1 MSSMSSVAG
10 LSKYITTLPKTKFS
24 IMGMIAISFLMGS
37 IYYLIDLT
45 PYGIIGDFFYG
56 GLFGLMVFG
65 FTSIMS
71 GALNQQT
78 ISGLHGINLKI
89 KHSMFLSALSM
100 TFLCII
106 IIIGG
111 IITRIT
117 GWDLFLNSLLFGCV
131 LIYGFNTL
139 VFWATSKVRFTIAAA
154 TGIIQPLLILV
165 MYTIIMF
172 LVTDTSFIGPV
183 ILQITLKAI
192 IAGIIFVLA
201 IYAFIT
207 VIASPFKKNL
217 GIGVLALLSLFI
229 AHMNEGSN
237 SLEGLF
243 ENMSEAIDTVVTFI
257 SFKTENGIKA
267 LFISPSVHPG
277 PLGDLGGSN
286 MPTIL
291 ANRFD
296 HFTMVAHGPST
307 HDFNPIAVSEIDKIE
322 KTVKAGLENITYS
335 PDASKFVRYNSEKA
349 NIGVQFFNEGMVILS
364 TFAPEAVDDIEF
376 GVGLTMMAQSRN
388 KCEVKDSIIVDCH
401 NSFAPESGEVLPGNS
416 EVFDLIDVI
425 DKINPNQNKNSI
437 KVGCWQDNM
446 DDLDKQEGIGESGI
460 KTMVIE
466 VDNQRT
472 AYVLFDSNNME
483 IGFRQEI
490 IDAVSDL
497 DIDEIEVMTTDTH
510 TVNTISRGYNPIG
523 VAKRPEIIEYVRTS
537 IVEAIKDLEK
547 VEVGTGTKKIE
558 NLNTFGPNN
567 STELIST
574 ISSVVAVSKIIAPVL
589 LITALIIVFMW
600 IFFGGL
606 KKHFNHSL
614 IDILNISSGVISM

>member
-1 MSSMSSVAG
+1 MSSVAG

-24 IMGMIAISFLMGS
+24 IIGMLILSFLFGS
-37 IYYLIDLT
+37 AIYLIDLT
-45 PYGIIGDFFYG
+45 PNVGIIEDFFTG
-56 GLFGLMVFG
+56 GLFGLTVFG
-65 FTSIMS
+65 ISSIMS
-71 GALNQQT
+71 GALNQQV
-78 ISGLHGINLKI
+78 ISVLHGINLKI

-100 TFLCII
+100 TIL
-106 IIIGG
+106 G
-111 IITRIT
+111 IVVVLGCVISQIFKV
-117 GWDLFLNSLLFGCV
+117 DIFLNSMLFGCV

-139 VFWATSKVRFTIAAA
+139 VFWTTSKVRFSIAAI
-154 TGIIQPLLILV
+154 TGLIQPALILA
-165 MYTIIMF
+165 MYTLITLLFI
-172 LVTDTSFIGPV
+172 DTSFIGPE
-183 ILQITLKAI
+183 ILQITIKAI
-192 IAGIIFVLA
+192 VAAVIFVMA

-217 GIGVLALLSLFI
+217 GIGALDLLSLFI

-243 ENMSEAIDTVVTFI
+243 ENMSEAIETIVTFV
-257 SFKTENGIKA
+257 SFRTEDGIKA

-291 ANRFD
+291 ANKFD

-322 KTVKAGLENITYS
+322 NSVRRGLEKVEYS
-335 PDASKFVRYNSEKA
+335 PDASRFVRYNSEKA
-349 NIGVQFFNEGMVILS
+349 TIGVQFFNKGMVILS

-376 GVGLTMMAQSRN
+376 GVGLTMMAQSRSRCN
-388 KCEVKDSIIVDCH
+388 VKDSIIVDCH
-401 NSFAPESGEVLPGNS
+401 NSFSAESGEVLPGNA
-416 EVFDLIDVI
+416 EVFQLIDVI
-425 DKINPNQNKNSI
+425 DTINPDQNKHDI
-437 KVGCWQDNM
+437 KIGCYEDNM
-446 DDLDKQEGIGESGI
+446 GALNKHDGIGESGI
-460 KTMVIE
+460 KTMIVE

-523 VAKRPEIIEYVRTS
+523 IVKRPEIIKFVRLS
-537 IVEAIKDLEK
+537 IQEALLDLEK
-547 VEVGTGTKKIE
+547 VEVGTGTEKIK
-558 NLNTFGPNN
+558 NLNTFGPKN

-589 LITALIIVFMW
+589 LITALLIVFVW
-600 IFFGGL
+600 LFFGGL
-606 KKHFNHSL
+606 
-614 IDILNISSGVISM
+614 

>member
-10 LSKYITTLPKTKFS
+10 LSKFIKTLPDTKYS
-24 IMGMIAISFLMGS
+24 IIGMMIISFLIGS
-37 IYYLIDLT
+37 LYYAIDLT
-45 PYGIIGDFFYG
+45 PNQGIIEDFIYG
-56 GLFGLMVFG
+56 GLFGFIVLG
-65 FTSIMS
+65 ITSIMS
-71 GALNQQT
+71 GALNQQV
-78 ISGLHGINLKI
+78 ISGLNGINLKI

-100 TFLCII
+100 TILGIFVLLGCII
-106 IIIGG
+106 SRLINVDIFI
-111 IITRIT
+111 
-117 GWDLFLNSLLFGCV
+117 NSMIFACV

-139 VFWATSKVRFTIAAA
+139 VFWATSKVRFSIAAM
-154 TGIIQPLLILV
+154 TGFIQPVLIIA
-165 MYTIIMF
+165 MYISISF
-172 LVTDTSFIGPV
+172 LFIDTSFLGPA
-183 ILQITLKAI
+183 IFQISLKAFV
-192 IAGIIFVLA
+192 ASIIFVIA

-217 GIGVLALLSLFI
+217 GIGVLDLLSLFI

-243 ENMSEAIDTVVTFI
+243 ENMSEAIDTIVTFV

-286 MPTIL
+286 MPTLL
-291 ANRFD
+291 ANKFD
-296 HFTMVAHGPST
+296 FFTMVAHGPST

-322 KTVKAGLENITYS
+322 NSIKKGLERIEYS
-335 PDASKFVRYNSEKA
+335 ESASKFVRYNCEKA

-388 KCEVKDSIIVDCH
+388 HCNVKDSVIIDCH
-401 NSFAPESGEVLPGNS
+401 NSFTAESGEVLPGNS
-416 EVFDLIDVI
+416 EVFQLIDVI
-425 DKINPNQNKNSI
+425 DAINPEQEKYDI
-437 KVGCWQDNM
+437 RVGCHADNM
-446 DDLDKQEGIGESGI
+446 DDLDKNDGVGESGI
-460 KTMVIE
+460 KTMIVE
-466 VDNQRT
+466 VDGQRT
-472 AYVLFDSNNME
+472 AYVLFDANNME
-483 IGFRQEI
+483 KGFRQEI

-497 DIDEIEVMTTDTH
+497 EIDEIEVMTTDTH

-523 VAKRPEIIEYVRTS
+523 IVKRAEIIEYTRAS
-537 IVEAIKDLEK
+537 IIEAIKDLEK
-547 VEVGTGTKKIE
+547 VEVGTGTNKIK
-558 NLNTFGPNN
+558 NLNTFGPKN

-589 LITALIIVFMW
+589 LITSLFIAFVW

-606 KKHFNHSL
+606 
-614 IDILNISSGVISM
+614 

>member
-10 LSKYITTLPKTKFS
+10 LSKYIKTLPKTKYS
-24 IMGMIAISFLMGS
+24 IIGMMIISFLIGS
-37 IYYLIDLT
+37 VIYLIDLT
-45 PYGIIGDFFYG
+45 PNTGLLQDFIYG
-56 GLFGLMVFG
+56 GIYGLVVFG
-65 FTSIMS
+65 ITSIMG
-71 GALNQQT
+71 GALNQQA
-78 ISGLHGINLKI
+78 ISVLHGINLKI

-100 TFLCII
+100 TFLGIV
-106 IIIGG
+106 IIIGV
-111 IITRIT
+111 IISRIINV
-117 GWDLFLNSLLFGCV
+117 DIFLNSMLFGCV

-139 VFWATSKVRFTIAAA
+139 VFWATSKVRFAVAAI
-154 TGIIQPLLILV
+154 TGLIQPLLILA
-165 MYTIIMF
+165 MYTLITF
-172 LVTDTSFIGPV
+172 LFVDTSFIGPTM
-183 ILQITLKAI
+183 LQILIKALV
-192 IAGIIFVLA
+192 AAIIFVLA
-201 IYAFIT
+201 IYAFIM
-207 VIASPFKKNL
+207 VIASPFNKNL
-217 GIGVLALLSLFI
+217 GIGVLDLLSLFI

-243 ENMSEAIDTVVTFI
+243 ETMGEAIDTIVTFI

-291 ANRFD
+291 ANSFD

-322 KTVKAGLENITYS
+322 SSVKNGLKNLKYS
-335 PDASKFVRYNSEKA
+335 KDASKFIRYTSEKA

-388 KCEVKDSIIVDCH
+388 RCNVKDSIIVDCH
-401 NSFAPESGEVLPGNS
+401 NSFTPESGEVLPGNS
-416 EVFDLIDVI
+416 EVFQLIEVI
-425 DKINPNQNKNSI
+425 DTINPNQPKHEI
-437 KVGCWQDNM
+437 KVGCYEDSM
-446 DDLDKQEGIGESGI
+446 DDLDKNEGIGESGI
-460 KTMVIE
+460 KTMIVE

-490 IDAVSDL
+490 IDAVSDM

-510 TVNTISRGYNPIG
+510 TVNTLSRGYNPIG
-523 VAKRPEIIEYVRTS
+523 IAKRAEIIEYVKLS
-537 IVEAIKDLEK
+537 ILEAIKDLEK
-547 VEVGTGTKKIE
+547 VEVGTGTEKIK
-558 NLNTFGPNN
+558 NLKTFGPKN

-589 LITALIIVFMW
+589 LITALLIVFIW

-606 KKHFNHSL
+606 
-614 IDILNISSGVISM
+614 

>member
-24 IMGMIAISFLMGS
+24 IVGMIVISFITGALYF
-37 IYYLIDLT
+37 ILDITTL
-45 PYGIIGDFFYG
+45 YGLPEEILYG
-56 GLFGLMVFG
+56 GLYTILIIGVP
-65 FTSIMS
+65 SIMS
-71 GALNQQT
+71 GALNQQV
-78 ISGLHGINLKI
+78 ISILDGINLKI

-100 TFLCII
+100 TILCFIVL
-106 IIIGG
+106 IGG
-111 IITRIT
+111 IITRLINI
-117 GWDLFLNSLLFGCV
+117 DIFLNTLLFGCV
-131 LIYGFNTL
+131 IIYGFNTL
-139 VFWATSKVRFTIAAA
+139 VFWTTSNVRFSKAVT
-154 TGIIQPLLILV
+154 TGLIQPVLILA
-165 MYTIIMF
+165 MYILITF
-172 LVTDTSFIGPV
+172 LVTDTSFMGSV
-183 ILQITLKAI
+183 ILQITIKAM

-207 VIASPFKKNL
+207 IIASPFKKNL
-217 GIGVLALLSLFI
+217 GIGVLDLLSLFI

-243 ENMSEAIDTVVTFI
+243 ENMGEAIDTVVTFV
-257 SFKTENGIKA
+257 SFKTEQGIKA

-291 ANRFD
+291 ANKFD
-296 HFTMVAHGPST
+296 FFTMVAHGPST

-322 KTVKAGLENITYS
+322 NSVKRGLKRVKYS
-335 PDASKFVRYNSEKA
+335 SKASKFIRYTEEKA
-349 NIGVQFFNEGMVILS
+349 NIGVQFFNDGMVILS

-376 GVGLTMMAQSRN
+376 GVGLTMMAQSRS
-388 KCEVKDSIIVDCH
+388 KCGVEDSIIVDCH
-401 NSFAPESGEVLPGNS
+401 NSFTPESGEVLPGNA
-416 EVFDLIDVI
+416 EVFQLIDVI
-425 DKINPNQNKNSI
+425 DKINPLQEKYDI
-437 KVGCWQDNM
+437 KIGCYENNM
-446 DDLDKQEGIGESGI
+446 GDLNKQEGIGDSGI

-490 IDAVSDL
+490 IDAVSDME
-497 DIDEIEVMTTDTH
+497 IDEIEVMTTDTH
-510 TVNTISRGYNPIG
+510 TVNTLSRGYNPIG
-523 VAKRPEIIEYVRTS
+523 IAKRAEIIEYVKIS
-537 IVEAIKDLEK
+537 IAESIKDLEK
-547 VEVGTGTKKIE
+547 VEVGTGTEKIL
-558 NLNTFGPNN
+558 NLNTFGPKN

-589 LITALIIVFMW
+589 LITSLIIAFIW

-606 KKHFNHSL
+606 
-614 IDILNISSGVISM
+614 

>member
-10 LSKYITTLPKTKFS
+10 LSKYITTLPKTKYSILGMIIISF
-24 IMGMIAISFLMGS
+24 IMGGL
-37 IYYLIDLT
+37 YYLIDFI
-45 PYGIIGDFFYG
+45 PYGILGDIIYG
-56 GLFGLMVFG
+56 GIFGLMVFG

-78 ISGLHGINLKI
+78 ISGLNGINLKI

-100 TFLCII
+100 TFLCLVIVV
-106 IIIGG
+106 GG
-111 IITRIT
+111 IISRIT

-131 LIYGFNTL
+131 MIYGFNTL
-139 VFWATSKVRFTIAAA
+139 VFWATSKVRFTIAAGA
-154 TGIIQPLLILV
+154 GLIQPLLILA
-165 MYTIIMF
+165 MYTLIAF
-172 LVTDTSFIGPV
+172 LGADASFIGPV
-183 ILQITLKAI
+183 IFQITVKAI

-201 IYAFIT
+201 IYAFIK

-217 GIGVLALLSLFI
+217 GIGVLDLLSLFI

-257 SFKTENGIKA
+257 SFKTEEGIKA

-291 ANRFD
+291 ANKFN

-322 KTVKAGLENITYS
+322 ETVKKGLKKVTYS
-335 PDASKFVRYNSEKA
+335 PNASRFVRYNSENA

-376 GVGLTMMAQSRN
+376 GVGLTMMAQSRSR
-388 KCEVKDSIIVDCH
+388 CAVKDSVIVDCH

-416 EVFDLIDVI
+416 EVFDLINVI
-425 DKINPNQNKNSI
+425 DEINPDQNKDSI
-437 KVGCWQDNM
+437 KIGCWQNDM
-446 DDLDKQEGIGESGI
+446 PDLDKQEGVGESGI
-460 KTMVIE
+460 KTMIIE

-490 IDAVSDL
+490 MDAVKDL

-523 VAKRPEIIEYVRTS
+523 IAKRQRIIEYVRES
-537 IVEAIKDLEK
+537 IQEALKDLEK
-547 VEVGTGTKKIE
+547 VEVGTGTEKIR

-589 LITALIIVFMW
+589 LITALLIVFMW

-606 KKHFNHSL
+606 
-614 IDILNISSGVISM
+614 

>member
-10 LSKYITTLPKTKFS
+10 LSKYITTLPKTQFS
-24 IMGMIAISFLMGS
+24 IIGMLIISFLIGGTCYIIDYIPS
-37 IYYLIDLT
+37 I
-45 PYGIIGDFFYG
+45 GILEFVAG
-56 GLFGLMVFG
+56 GLFGVMVFG
-65 FTSIMS
+65 ISSIMS

-78 ISGLHGINLKI
+78 ISVLHGINVKI
-89 KHSMFLSALSM
+89 KHSMFLCALSM
-100 TFLCII
+100 TFLGLIL
-106 IIIGG
+106 IGG
-111 IITRIT
+111 SIVSRIFNV
-117 GWDLFLNSLLFGCV
+117 DLFFNSMLFGCV
-131 LIYGFNTL
+131 LIFGFNTL
-139 VFWATSKVRFTIAAA
+139 VFWATAKVGFSKAFITAL
-154 TGIIQPLLILV
+154 IQPLLILA
-165 MYTIIMF
+165 MYILITF
-172 LVTDTSFIGPV
+172 LSSDTSFIGPV
-183 ILQITLKAI
+183 INQIIVKAV

-201 IYAFIT
+201 IYAFIKI
-207 VIASPFKKNL
+207 IASPFKKNL
-217 GIGVLALLSLFI
+217 GIGVLDLLSLFI
-229 AHMNEGSN
+229 AHMNEGSD

-257 SFKTENGIKA
+257 SFKTEKGIKA

-291 ANRFD
+291 ANKFN

-322 KTVKAGLENITYS
+322 DSVKRGLENIEYS
-335 PDASKFVRYNSEKA
+335 PNASKFVRYNSQKA

-364 TFAPEAVDDIEF
+364 TFAPDAVDDIEF
-376 GVGLTMMAQSRN
+376 GVGLTMMAQSRSR
-388 KCEVKDSIIVDCH
+388 CDVKDSVIVDCH
-401 NSFAPESGEVLPGNS
+401 NSFTAESGEVLPGNA
-416 EVFDLIDVI
+416 EVFHLIEVI
-425 DKINPNQNKNSI
+425 DKIDPNQNKSDI
-437 KVGCWQDNM
+437 KIGCYENNM
-446 DDLDKQEGIGESGI
+446 PKFDKQEGIGESGI

-523 VAKRPEIIEYVRTS
+523 IVKRPEIIEYVKIS
-537 IVEAIKDLEK
+537 IQEAINDLEK
-547 VEVGTGTKKIE
+547 VEVGTGTEKIE

-589 LITALIIVFMW
+589 LITALVIAFIW

-606 KKHFNHSL
+606 
-614 IDILNISSGVISM
+614 